1 MAPGVIQ
8 TEAAP
13 ASNGTSLKPTARS
26 FHPTGTPDPS
36 KYHAA
41 SSSEAT
47 AAEAKYAAHNYHPL
61 PIGMVLCIYYSLHTH
76 EIQSSPVQ
84 AVAASGTPRRSTTS
98 TSFPRT
104 APSTKATAT
113 LSLSRL

>member
-1 MAPGVIQ
+1 MAPGAIQ
-8 TEAAP
+8 TEAIP
-13 ASNGTSLKPTARS
+13 ANNGTSLKPTARS

-61 PIGMVLCIYYSLHTH
+61 PIGTLLHTFRILNTH
-76 EIQSSPVQ
+76 KI
-84 AVAASGTPRRSTTS
+84 
-98 TSFPRT
+98 
-104 APSTKATAT
+104 
-113 LSLSRL
+113 

>member
-1 MAPGVIQ
+1 MAPGAIQ
-8 TEAAP
+8 TEAVP
-13 ASNGTSLKPTARS
+13 ANNGTSLKPTARS

-61 PIGMVLCIYYSLHTH
+61 PIGMCLHMYRCLFAH
-76 EIQSSPVQ
+76 HI
-84 AVAASGTPRRSTTS
+84 
-98 TSFPRT
+98 
-104 APSTKATAT
+104 
-113 LSLSRL
+113 

>member
-1 MAPGVIQ
+1 MAPGAIQ
-8 TEAAP
+8 TEAVP

-61 PIGMVLCIYYSLHTH
+61 PIGMFLQMLHFLRTH
-76 EIQSSPVQ
+76 
-84 AVAASGTPRRSTTS
+84 
-98 TSFPRT
+98 
-104 APSTKATAT
+104 KN
-113 LSLSRL
+113 